1 MSHFG
6 PFLSQTG
13 PFGPHQFVLLLYEA
27 FPVGPRQ
34 SLPRASRPS
43 LRPLEKRGVMT
54 GSMPV
59 LRQVPAEILCTLGW
73 VYGTLHMPAHQTL
86 HEFLSLSG
94 PSIKLTRVR
103 IPREHEA
110 LNFLALRRQGISVIA
125 PPMGEPTATTGPFG
139 PTTTREIACLLS
151 DEILRGSL
159 QVPTGLRLSDYLRQ
173 EGPFLTLRRCLMAPY
188 GATLQSPGAKTLDV
202 ALVNLEHLAGV
213 SETG

>member
-1 MSHFG
+1 
-6 PFLSQTG
+6 
-13 PFGPHQFVLLLYEA
+13 
-27 FPVGPRQ
+27 
-34 SLPRASRPS
+34 
-43 LRPLEKRGVMT
+43 MT
-54 GSMPV
+54 APMPV

-103 IPREHEA
+103 VPREHEA